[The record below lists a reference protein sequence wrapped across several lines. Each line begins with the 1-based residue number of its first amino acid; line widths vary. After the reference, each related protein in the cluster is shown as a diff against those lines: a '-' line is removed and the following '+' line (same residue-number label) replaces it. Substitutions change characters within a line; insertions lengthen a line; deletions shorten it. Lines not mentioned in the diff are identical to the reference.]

1 MKLKILDGVVQIR
14 EMHLR
19 LIEDGIHQT
28 MGLIKQDF
36 QLYRVV
42 ILIIPANS
50 FFLKLMVI
58 GGVLQSFL
66 KKMPIIEDFIITRA
80 ESEDLILLKRPV
92 FLSAVSRTKTHY
104 SCFT

>member
-1 MKLKILDGVVQIR
+1 
-14 EMHLR
+14 
-19 LIEDGIHQT
+19 

-36 QLYRVV
+36 QLYRMV
-42 ILIIPANS
+42 ILIIPGNS

-80 ESEDLILLKRPV
+80 ESEDLILLKRLV

-104 SCFT
+104 LCFT